1 MRSLVIYRNETALH
15 LGTGTEIG
23 YVDMP
28 IQREKSTGF
37 PKGEASSIKGVF
49 RDMCTS
55 KYQKQWFGDENKE
68 QNSMGLLKFTDAR
81 ILFFPV
87 RTLDNRLC
95 VWITC
100 PFIIARFLED
110 TKSICTQDKE
120 WKKFNDEFQKSSN
133 SLGKLGDAKC
143 ISIGSEDDIKN
154 LSLMEYTFE
163 IEKKEKIKLK
173 FPISLLKGNEGS
185 YLGEKISKNLFVVSD
200 EIFSYF
206 SEMGTEVI
214 TRIRIGEDGVVI
226 NGGLF
231 TEEFLPENTMLYNVI
246 EDIEKRYRNN
256 DNEEVLVEMLTY
268 IQQHTLVQES
278 NMPQEIKAKNK
289 YTGILQLG
297 GGKTLGKG
305 ITSFI
310 ANVYKEEYKG

>member
-37 PKGEASSIKGVF
+37 PKGEASSVKGVF
-49 RDMCTS
+49 REICEN
-55 KYQKQWFGDENKE
+55 KKWFGEENE
-68 QNSMGLLKFTDAR
+68 EENNMGLLRFTDAR
-81 ILFFPV
+81 LLFFPV
-87 RTLDNRLC
+87 RTLDNNVF

-110 TKSICTQDKE
+110 TREICTQDEE
-120 WKKFNDEFQKSSN
+120 WKKFDDEFRRLSN
-133 SLGKLGDAKC
+133 NLETLGDEKC
-143 ISIGSEDDIKN
+143 IPLGSKGNITK

-163 IEKKEKIKLK
+163 IQKEVKVKLK
-173 FPISLLKGNEGS
+173 FPIRLLKGNEGS
-185 YLGEKISKNLFVVSD
+185 YLQEKIFKNLFIVSD
-200 EIFSYF
+200 EVFSYF
-206 SEMGTEVI
+206 SDMGTEVI
-214 TRIRIGEDGVVI
+214 TRIRIGENGVVI

-246 EDIEKRYRNN
+246 EDIEKRYRDNN
-256 DNEEVLVEMLTY
+256 DEVLVEMLTY

-289 YTGILQLG
+289 YMGMLQLG